1 MRKLLKFL
9 TGYLVTICF
18 NHYSLRKRFHIL
30 KKYIYNSKYSFELF
44 LGPGPNFI
52 PPGRTSFP
60 MRPSMARM
68 PQSTMYGPSGGSN
81 QGQYMNTGASS
92 TAGSGNTGYMQQMQQ
107 GT

>member
-1 MRKLLKFL
+1 MIAIKNQVKKLFQLQKK
-9 TGYLVTICF
+9 II
-18 NHYSLRKRFHIL
+18 KRFS
-30 KKYIYNSKYSFELF
+30 KKI

-107 GT
+107 GM